1 MSKKVI
7 LALDNLDLEK
17 ALSISN
23 QVKDKLLTVK
33 IGLEL
38 WNLAHKT
45 GIKKFNDI
53 GLNNLMLDLKLMDI
67 PNQIYRSIL
76 ALKGIKFEYLTVMA
90 LGGNEMIKQAKKAAN
105 EIDSNIKILSV
116 TILTSLSTQA
126 LSKMG
131 FNSSVEDTVVQ
142 LAKTSSEA
150 DGYVSSALEAKLLR
164 EKVSKDKLIFC
175 PGIRMPDDSNND
187 QAQERTASPALAIQ
201 NGADACIMGR
211 SLLHG
216 DVNKNLEKVINS
228 IK

>member
-1 MSKKVI
+1 MNKKAVI
-7 LALDNLDLEK
+7 LALDNIALDE

-33 IGLEL
+33 VGLEL
-38 WNLAHKT
+38 YNLTHKT

-53 GLNNLMLDLKLMDI
+53 GLNNLMLDLKLVDV
-67 PNQIYRSIL
+67 PNTIYRSIL

-105 EIDSNIKILSV
+105 EIDPNIKVLAV
-116 TILTSLSTQA
+116 TILTSLKNE
-126 LSKMG
+126 LPELG

-142 LAKTSSEA
+142 LAKNSSEA
-150 DGYVSSALEAKLLR
+150 DGYVCSALEAKLLR
-164 EKVSKDKLIFC
+164 EKVSKNKLIFC
-175 PGIRMPDDSNND
+175 PGIRMPGDSKDDQVRS
-187 QAQERTASPALAIQ
+187 ASPALALQ

-211 SLLHG
+211 SLLRG
-216 DVNKNLEKVINS
+216 DVNKNLEKVLNS

>member
-1 MSKKVI
+1 MNKKAVI
-7 LALDNLDLEK
+7 LALDNIALDE

-33 IGLEL
+33 VGLEL
-38 WNLAHKT
+38 YNLAHKT

-53 GLNNLMLDLKLMDI
+53 GLNNLMLDLKLVDV
-67 PNQIYRSIL
+67 PNTIYRSIL

-105 EIDSNIKILSV
+105 EIDPNIKVLAV
-116 TILTSLSTQA
+116 TILTSLKNE
-126 LSKMG
+126 LPELG

-142 LAKTSSEA
+142 LAKNSSEA
-150 DGYVSSALEAKLLR
+150 DGYVCSALEAKLLR
-164 EKVSKDKLIFC
+164 EKVSKNKLIFC
-175 PGIRMPDDSNND
+175 PGIRMPGDSKDDQVRS
-187 QAQERTASPALAIQ
+187 ASPALALQ

-211 SLLHG
+211 SLLRG
-216 DVNKNLEKVINS
+216 DDVNKNLEKILNS

>member
-1 MSKKVI
+1 MNKKAVI
-7 LALDNLDLEK
+7 LALDNIALDE

-33 IGLEL
+33 VGLEL
-38 WNLAHKT
+38 YNLAHKT

-53 GLNNLMLDLKLMDI
+53 GLNNLMLDLKLVDV
-67 PNQIYRSIL
+67 PNTIYRSIL

-105 EIDSNIKILSV
+105 EIDPNIKVLAV
-116 TILTSLSTQA
+116 TILTSLKNE
-126 LSKMG
+126 LPELG

-142 LAKTSSEA
+142 LAKNSSEA
-150 DGYVSSALEAKLLR
+150 DGYVCSALEAKLLR
-164 EKVSKDKLIFC
+164 EKVSKNKLIFC
-175 PGIRMPDDSNND
+175 PGIRMPGDSKDDQVRS
-187 QAQERTASPALAIQ
+187 ASPALALQ

-211 SLLHG
+211 SLLQG
-216 DVNKNLEKVINS
+216 DISKNLEKVLNS

>member
-45 GIKKFNDI
+45 GIKKFNEI
-53 GLNNLMLDLKLMDI
+53 GLNNLMLDLKMIDI
-67 PNQIYRSIL
+67 PNTIYRSIL

-105 EIDSNIKILSV
+105 EIDPNIKVLAV
-116 TILTSLSTQA
+116 TILTSLKNE
-126 LSKMG
+126 LPELG

-142 LAKTSSEA
+142 LAKNSSEA
-150 DGYVSSALEAKLLR
+150 DGYVCSALEAKLLR
-164 EKVSKDKLIFC
+164 EKVSKNKLIFC
-175 PGIRMPDDSNND
+175 PGIRMPGNSKDDQVRS
-187 QAQERTASPALAIQ
+187 ASPALALQ

-211 SLLHG
+211 PLLQG
-216 DVNKNLEKVINS
+216 DVNKNLEKVLNS

>member
-1 MSKKVI
+1 MNKKAVI
-7 LALDNLDLEK
+7 LALDNIALDE

-33 IGLEL
+33 VGLEL
-38 WNLAHKT
+38 YNLAHKT

-53 GLNNLMLDLKLMDI
+53 GLNNLMLDLKLVDV
-67 PNQIYRSIL
+67 PNTIYRSIL

-105 EIDSNIKILSV
+105 EIDPNIKVLAV
-116 TILTSLSTQA
+116 TILTSLKNE
-126 LSKMG
+126 LPELG

-142 LAKTSSEA
+142 LAKNSSEA
-150 DGYVSSALEAKLLR
+150 DGYVSSALEVKLLR
-164 EKVSKDKLIFC
+164 EKVSKNKLIFC
-175 PGIRMPDDSNND
+175 PGIRMPGDSKDDQVRS
-187 QAQERTASPALAIQ
+187 ASPALALQ

-211 SLLHG
+211 SLLRG
-216 DVNKNLEKVINS
+216 DVNKNLEKVLNS

>member
-1 MSKKVI
+1 MNKKAVI
-7 LALDNLDLEK
+7 LALDNIALDE

-33 IGLEL
+33 VGLEL
-38 WNLAHKT
+38 YNLAHKT

-105 EIDSNIKILSV
+105 EIDPNIKVLAV
-116 TILTSLSTQA
+116 TILTSLKNE
-126 LSKMG
+126 LPELG

-142 LAKTSSEA
+142 LAKNSSEA
-150 DGYVSSALEAKLLR
+150 DGYVCSALEAKLLR
-164 EKVSKDKLIFC
+164 EKVSKNKLIFC
-175 PGIRMPDDSNND
+175 PGIRMPGDSKDDQVRS
-187 QAQERTASPALAIQ
+187 ASPALALQ

-211 SLLHG
+211 SLLRG
-216 DVNKNLEKVINS
+216 DVNKNLEKVLNS

>member
-33 IGLEL
+33 VGLEL
-38 WNLAHKT
+38 YNLAHKT

-53 GLNNLMLDLKLMDI
+53 GLNNLMLDLKLQDI
-67 PNQIYRSIL
+67 PNTIYRSIL

-105 EIDSNIKILSV
+105 EIDPNIKVLAV
-116 TILTSLSTQA
+116 TILTSLKNE
-126 LSKMG
+126 LPELG

-142 LAKTSSEA
+142 LAKNSSEA
-150 DGYVSSALEAKLLR
+150 DGYVCSALEAKLLR
-164 EKVSKDKLIFC
+164 EKVSKNKLIFC
-175 PGIRMPDDSNND
+175 PGIRMPGDSKDDQVRS
-187 QAQERTASPALAIQ
+187 ASPALALQ

-211 SLLHG
+211 SLLQG
-216 DVNKNLEKVINS
+216 DISKNLEKVLNS

>member
-7 LALDNLDLEK
+7 LALDNLDLGT

-33 IGLEL
+33 VGLEL
-38 WNLAHKT
+38 YNLAHKT

-53 GLNNLMLDLKLMDI
+53 GLNNLMLDLKLVDV
-67 PNQIYRSIL
+67 PNTIYRSIL

-105 EIDSNIKILSV
+105 EIDPNIKVLAV
-116 TILTSLSTQA
+116 TILTSLKNE
-126 LSKMG
+126 LPELG

-142 LAKTSSEA
+142 LAKNSSEA
-150 DGYVSSALEAKLLR
+150 DGYVCSALEAKLLR
-164 EKVSKDKLIFC
+164 EKVSKNKLIFC
-175 PGIRMPDDSNND
+175 PGIRMPGDSKDD
-187 QAQERTASPALAIQ
+187 QVRTASPALALQ

-211 SLLHG
+211 SLLRG
-216 DVNKNLEKVINS
+216 DVNKNLEKVLNS

>member
-1 MSKKVI
+1 VNKNVI
-7 LALDNLDLEK
+7 LALDNLDLGT

-38 WNLAHKT
+38 YNSAHKT

-53 GLNNLMLDLKLMDI
+53 GLNNLMLDLKMIDI
-67 PNQIYRSIL
+67 PNTIYRSIL

-105 EIDSNIKILSV
+105 ELDPNIKVLAV
-116 TILTSLSTQA
+116 TILTSLKNE

-131 FNSSVEDTVVQ
+131 FSSSVEDAVVQ
-142 LAKTSSEA
+142 LAKNSSEA
-150 DGYVSSALEAKLLR
+150 DGYICSAFESKLLR
-164 EKVSKDKLIFC
+164 EKVSENKLIFC
-175 PGIRMPDDSNND
+175 PGIRMPGDSKDDQVRS
-187 QAQERTASPALAIQ
+187 ASPALALQ

-211 SLLHG
+211 SLLQG
-216 DVNKNLEKVINS
+216 DVSKNLEKVLNS

>member
-1 MSKKVI
+1 MNKKAVI
-7 LALDNLDLEK
+7 LALDNIALDE

-33 IGLEL
+33 VGLEL
-38 WNLAHKT
+38 YNLAHKT

-53 GLNNLMLDLKLMDI
+53 GFNNLMLDLKLVDV
-67 PNQIYRSIL
+67 PNTIYRSIL

-105 EIDSNIKILSV
+105 EIDPNIKVLAV
-116 TILTSLSTQA
+116 TILTSLKNE
-126 LSKMG
+126 LPELG

-142 LAKTSSEA
+142 LAKNSSEA
-150 DGYVSSALEAKLLR
+150 DGYVCSALEAKLLR
-164 EKVSKDKLIFC
+164 EKVSKNKLIFC
-175 PGIRMPDDSNND
+175 PGIRMPGDSKDDQVRS
-187 QAQERTASPALAIQ
+187 ASPALALQ

-211 SLLHG
+211 SLLRG
-216 DVNKNLEKVINS
+216 DVNKNLEKVLNS

>member
-1 MSKKVI
+1 MNKKAVI
-7 LALDNLDLEK
+7 LALDNIALDE

-33 IGLEL
+33 VGLEL
-38 WNLAHKT
+38 YNLAHKT

-53 GLNNLMLDLKLMDI
+53 GLNNLMLDLKLVDV
-67 PNQIYRSIL
+67 PNTIYRSIL

-105 EIDSNIKILSV
+105 EIDPNIKVLAV
-116 TILTSLSTQA
+116 TILTSLKNE
-126 LSKMG
+126 LPELG

-142 LAKTSSEA
+142 LAKNSSEA
-150 DGYVSSALEAKLLR
+150 DGYVCSALEANLLR
-164 EKVSKDKLIFC
+164 EKVSKNKLIFC
-175 PGIRMPDDSNND
+175 PGIRMPGDSKDD
-187 QAQERTASPALAIQ
+187 QARSASPALALQ

-211 SLLHG
+211 SLLRG
-216 DVNKNLEKVINS
+216 DVKKNLEKVLNS

>member
-1 MSKKVI
+1 VNKKAVI
-7 LALDNLDLEK
+7 LALDNIALDE

-33 IGLEL
+33 VGLEL
-38 WNLAHKT
+38 YNLAHKT

-53 GLNNLMLDLKLMDI
+53 GFNNLFLDLKLQDI
-67 PNQIYRSIL
+67 PNTIYRSIL

-105 EIDSNIKILSV
+105 EIDPNIKVLAV
-116 TILTSLSTQA
+116 TILTSLKNE
-126 LSKMG
+126 LPELG

-142 LAKTSSEA
+142 LAKNSSEA
-150 DGYVSSALEAKLLR
+150 DGYVCSALEAKLLR
-164 EKVSKDKLIFC
+164 EKVSKNKLIFC
-175 PGIRMPDDSNND
+175 PGIRMPGDSKDDQVRS
-187 QAQERTASPALAIQ
+187 ASPALALQ

-211 SLLHG
+211 SLLQG
-216 DVNKNLEKVINS
+216 NVSKNLEKVLNS

>member
-1 MSKKVI
+1 MNKKII
-7 LALDNLDLEK
+7 LALDNIALDE

-33 IGLEL
+33 VGLEL
-38 WNLAHKT
+38 YNLAHKT

-53 GLNNLMLDLKLMDI
+53 GLNNLMLDLKLVDV
-67 PNQIYRSIL
+67 PNTIYRSIL

-105 EIDSNIKILSV
+105 EIDPNIKVLAV
-116 TILTSLSTQA
+116 TILTSLKNE
-126 LSKMG
+126 LPELG

-142 LAKTSSEA
+142 LAKNSSEA
-150 DGYVSSALEAKLLR
+150 DGYVSSALEVKLLR
-164 EKVSKDKLIFC
+164 EKVSKNKLIFC
-175 PGIRMPDDSNND
+175 PGIRMPGDSKDDQVRS
-187 QAQERTASPALAIQ
+187 ASPALALQ

-211 SLLHG
+211 SILQG
-216 DVNKNLEKVINS
+216 DVSKNLEKVLNS

>member
-1 MSKKVI
+1 VNKKAVI
-7 LALDNLDLEK
+7 LALDNIALDE

-38 WNLAHKT
+38 YNSAHKT

-53 GLNNLMLDLKLMDI
+53 GLNNLMLDLKLQDI
-67 PNQIYRSIL
+67 PNTIYRSIL

-105 EIDSNIKILSV
+105 EIDPNIKVLAV
-116 TILTSLSTQA
+116 TILTSLKNE
-126 LSKMG
+126 LPELG

-142 LAKTSSEA
+142 LAKNSSEA
-150 DGYVSSALEAKLLR
+150 DGYVCSALEAKLLR
-164 EKVSKDKLIFC
+164 EKVSKNKLIFC
-175 PGIRMPDDSNND
+175 PGIRMPGDSKDDQVRS
-187 QAQERTASPALAIQ
+187 ASPALALQ

-211 SLLHG
+211 SLLRG
-216 DVNKNLEKVINS
+216 DVNKNLEKVLNS

>member
-1 MSKKVI
+1 MDKKVI
-7 LALDNLDLEK
+7 LALDNLALDE

-33 IGLEL
+33 VGLEL
-38 WNLAHKT
+38 YNLAHKT

-53 GLNNLMLDLKLMDI
+53 GLNNLMLDLKLVDV
-67 PNQIYRSIL
+67 PNTIYRSIL

-105 EIDSNIKILSV
+105 EIDPNIKVLAV
-116 TILTSLSTQA
+116 TILTSLKNE
-126 LSKMG
+126 LPELG

-142 LAKTSSEA
+142 LAKNSSEA
-150 DGYVSSALEAKLLR
+150 DGYVCSALEAKLLR

-201 NGADACIMGR
+201 NGADACIIGR
-211 SLLHG
+211 SLLQG